1 MKTLSLLQLLILG
14 TCALAAEEHE
24 MDRHPTAKFH
34 KALDKLED
42 DYITGMRMLAEKAAE
57 ARIYQIDPNPSE
69 ADLLRDYPE
78 NEFFVFST
86 TGGKS
91 VYQVQKTSDP
101 EEDPEKI
108 VAWARAVLPPEDH
121 ALDMCV
127 PTPGFA
133 IRFLNSD
140 GSTIY
145 QTTICLECHSAAMEF
160 PRYSGRIGIDV
171 ERMKNLLK
179 DQGFNPEES
188 NTEVDGGKPD
198 TRPESEPQG
207 SDKPQPESEGLSQ

>member
-1 MKTLSLLQLLILG
+1 MKTLPLFQLLILG
-14 TCALAAEEHE
+14 TCALAAEEQE
-24 MDRHPTAKFH
+24 MYRHPSTKFY

-42 DYITGMRMLAEKAAE
+42 DYIAGMRTLAEKAAE

-69 ADLLRDYPE
+69 ADLLRAYPE

-91 VYQVQKTSDP
+91 VYHVQKTSDA
-101 EEDPEKI
+101 EKDPEKI

-121 ALDMCV
+121 ALAMCV

-133 IRFLNSD
+133 IRFLNGD

-145 QTTICLECHSAAMEF
+145 ETTICLECHSAAMEF
-160 PRYSGRIGIDV
+160 PRYSARIGIDV

-179 DQGFNPEES
+179 DQGFNFEES
-188 NTEVDGGKPD
+188 NTEVDGGQPD
-198 TRPESEPQG
+198 TRPESESKG
-207 SDKPQPESEGLSQ
+207 SDKPQPESDERSR